1 MVQLT
6 RIYTKSG
13 DKGKT
18 SLGNGKRVQK
28 SSIRI
33 DAIGTVDELN
43 CSLGLV
49 LLHLEKSDIY
59 DLILKIQNDL
69 FDVGAD
75 LCLPEEKYD
84 FDPLR
89 ITPQYTDYLEQMID
103 HYNASLNP
111 LASFILPGGSA
122 ASSYIHLSRAI
133 ARRAERLVCAL
144 KEIEDLSQP
153 LVIYLNRL
161 SDLLFVL
168 GRYLNDKG
176 TNDIL
181 WIPGGVK

>member
-28 SSIRI
+28 SCIRI

-49 LLHLEKSDIY
+49 ILHLEKGNIS

-69 FDVGAD
+69 FDLGAD
-75 LCLPEEKYD
+75 LCVPEEKLDYE
-84 FDPLR
+84 PLR
-89 ITPQYTDYLEQMID
+89 ITPSYTDYIEQMID
-103 HYNASLNP
+103 FYNASLSP
-111 LASFILPGGSA
+111 LNSFILPGGSA
-122 ASSYIHLSRAI
+122 ASSYIHLSRAT

-144 KEIEDLSQP
+144 KETEDLSQSV
-153 LVIYLNRL
+153 VIYLNRL

-168 GRYLNDKG
+168 GRYLNNKG
-176 TNDIL
+176 TDDVL